1 MARGLGRRESAVAPP
16 TLGDITIYLAQEP
29 VDFRLGINGLSVLV
43 EATLAFDP
51 FSRNL
56 FCFTNKRKNQIK
68 VLYWQRTGFCLWQ
81 KRLEEERFK
90 WPVHLAPMQR
100 ETASERASGTTL
112 ERASGTTLERAS
124 GTTLERA
131 SGTTRPPVVELDEE
145 QFHWLLEGLDLK
157 HLKPHRA
164 LEYRS
169 VL

>member
-1 MARGLGRRESAVAPP
+1 MGRDKRSSAVSPP
-16 TLGDITIYLAQEP
+16 TASEIAIYLARDP

-43 EATLAFDP
+43 EATLKFDP

-56 FCFTNKRKNQIK
+56 FCFVNKRRNQIK
-68 VLYWQRTGFCLWQ
+68 VLYWQRSGFCLWL

-90 WPVHLAPMQR
+90 WPTHLPAPAPAD
-100 ETASERASGTTL
+100 ESAVV
-112 ERASGTTLERAS
+112 
-124 GTTLERA
+124 
-131 SGTTRPPVVELDEE
+131 RPPVVTLTEA
-145 QFHWLLEGLDLK
+145 QFLWLLEGLDLR

>member
-1 MARGLGRRESAVAPP
+1 MAGGLGKRRSAVSPP
-16 TLGDITIYLAQEP
+16 TIGDITIFIAQEP

-43 EATLAFDP
+43 EATLRFDP

-68 VLYWQRTGFCLWQ
+68 VLYWQRSGFCLWQ

-90 WPVHLAPMQR
+90 WPTHLSPLAS
-100 ETASERASGTTL
+100 ETA
-112 ERASGTTLERAS
+112 
-124 GTTLERA
+124 
-131 SGTTRPPVVELDEE
+131 RPPVVTLNEE
-145 QFHWLLEGLDLK
+145 QFLWLLEGLDLK
-157 HLKPHRA
+157 HLKPHRS

>member
-1 MARGLGRRESAVAPP
+1 MELGTSRRGQAVSPP
-16 TLGDITIYLAQEP
+16 TVGDITIYLAQEP

-43 EATLAFDP
+43 EATLRFDP

-56 FCFTNKRKNQIK
+56 FCFSNKRKNQIK

-81 KRLEEERFK
+81 KRLEEERFR
-90 WPVHLAPMQR
+90 WPMHLPPL
-100 ETASERASGTTL
+100 ASDTK
-112 ERASGTTLERAS
+112 
-124 GTTLERA
+124 
-131 SGTTRPPVVELDEE
+131 RPPVVELTEE
-145 QFHWLLEGLDLK
+145 QLHWLLEGLDLK

>member
-1 MARGLGRRESAVAPP
+1 MGSGMGRSGRPGAAVSPP
-16 TLGDITIYLAQEP
+16 AAGSIAIYLCQDP

-43 EATLAFDP
+43 EATLKFDP

-56 FCFTNKRKNQIK
+56 FCFVNKRKTQIK
-68 VLYWQRTGFCLWQ
+68 VLYWQRSGFCLWL

-90 WPVHLAPMQR
+90 WPTHLPAQ
-100 ETASERASGTTL
+100 ESSIL
-112 ERASGTTLERAS
+112 
-124 GTTLERA
+124 
-131 SGTTRPPVVELDEE
+131 RPPVVVLDED
-145 QFHWLLEGLDLK
+145 QFLWLLDGLDLK

>member
-1 MARGLGRRESAVAPP
+1 MGRDQRSSAVSPP
-16 TLGDITIYLAQEP
+16 TASEIAIYLARDP

-43 EATLAFDP
+43 EATLKFDP

-56 FCFTNKRKNQIK
+56 FCFVNKRRNQIK
-68 VLYWQRTGFCLWQ
+68 VLYWQRSGFCLWL

-90 WPVHLAPMQR
+90 WPTHLPAPAPAD
-100 ETASERASGTTL
+100 ASAVV
-112 ERASGTTLERAS
+112 
-124 GTTLERA
+124 
-131 SGTTRPPVVELDEE
+131 RPPVVTLTEA
-145 QFHWLLEGLDLK
+145 QFLWLLEGLDLK